1 MPNEE
6 HAIVLD
12 YLPRGKSSSV
22 KTEPIAQV
30 LGTEFFSLLEV
41 VPKRELKIGSPVYI
55 GKETREDIELI
66 KRRIAFKELTSTA
79 SGEIEKAV
87 ETVVKENQPRF
98 VDFLNNSPSITLR
111 RHQLE
116 LIPGIG
122 KKHVF
127 LILDERQKKP
137 FSSFMEFEERVTGI
151 GNISKAFVR
160 RVLTELEDE
169 DEKHHLFTRG
179 PPRERETGR
188 YDRESGRFDRER
200 RF

>member
-30 LGTEFFSLLEV
+30 LGTDFFSLLEV
-41 VPKRELKIGSPVYI
+41 VPKRELKIGSTVYI
-55 GKETREDIELI
+55 GKDTREDIELI
-66 KRRIAFKELTSTA
+66 KRRIPFKELTSTA

-87 ETVVKENQPRF
+87 EQVVKENQEKF
-98 VDFLNNSPSITLR
+98 VGFLNNSPAITLR

-127 LILDERQKKP
+127 KILDERQQKP
-137 FSSFMEFEERVTGI
+137 FSSFLEFEER
-151 GNISKAFVR
+151 ISGVGSLQKAIVR

-169 DEKHHLFTRG
+169 SEKHHLFTRT
-179 PPRERETGR
+179 PPRE
-188 YDRESGRFDRER
+188 RESGRFDHER

>member
-30 LGTEFFSLLEV
+30 LGTDFFSLLEV
-41 VPKRELKIGSPVYI
+41 IPKRELKIGSSVYI
-55 GKETREDIELI
+55 GKDTREDIELI
-66 KRRIAFKELTSTA
+66 KRRIPFKELTSTA
-79 SGEIEKAV
+79 AGEIEKAV
-87 ETVVKENQPRF
+87 EAVVAENQPRF
-98 VDFLNNSPSITLR
+98 VDFLNNSNPITLR

-137 FSSFMEFEERVTGI
+137 FSSFMEFEER
-151 GNISKAFVR
+151 ISGVGHIQKAFVR
-160 RVLTELEDE
+160 RIMTELEDE
-169 DEKHHLFTRG
+169 DEKHHLFTRF
-179 PPRERETGR
+179 PPREREM
-188 YDRESGRFDRER
+188 GRFDRER

>member
-6 HAIVLD
+6 YAIVLD

-22 KTEPIAQV
+22 KTEPVAQV
-30 LGTEFFSLLEV
+30 LGIEFFSLLEV
-41 VPKRELKIGSPVYI
+41 VPKRELKIGSKVYI

-66 KRRIAFKELTSTA
+66 KRRIAYKELTSTA
-79 SGEIEKAV
+79 AGEIEKAV
-87 ETVVKENQPRF
+87 ELVVKENVERF
-98 VDFLNNSPSITLR
+98 VGFLNHSPAITLR

-116 LIPGIG
+116 LIPGVG

-137 FSSFMEFEERVTGI
+137 FSSFMEFEERVPGV
-151 GNISKAFVR
+151 GNLQKAFVR

-169 DEKHHLFTRG
+169 TEKHHLFTRG
-179 PPRERETGR
+179 PLREREV
-188 YDRESGRFDRER
+188 GRFERER